1 MTGEITLTGRVL
13 RIGGVKEK
21 TLAARRAGIREVI
34 VPEGNRKDVE
44 EEVPP
49 AGEGEPHDPLRA
61 TRLPTSSPSH
71 WKPSRTTLKRLDRAE
86 LAVVKVAS
94 K

>member
-49 AGEGEPHDPLRA
+49 QVKENLTFHYAGSIADVLALALEVERDR
-61 TRLPTSSPSH
+61 SEE
-71 WKPSRTTLKRLDRAE
+71 LDKAE
-86 LAVVKVAS
+86 LAVVKAAS
-94 K
+94 